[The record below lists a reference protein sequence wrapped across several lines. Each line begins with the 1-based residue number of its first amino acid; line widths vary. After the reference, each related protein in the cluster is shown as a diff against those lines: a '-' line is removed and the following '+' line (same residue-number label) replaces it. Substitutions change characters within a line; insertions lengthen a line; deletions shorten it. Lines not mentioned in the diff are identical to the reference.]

1 VIFPLILIVLGLGAV
16 AAYEFS
22 PRTHA
27 WVDEHVQAIK
37 DAALAHQAADRHLDV
52 AASTPDPQ
60 LAQQNLDAARTAAWM
75 AAQHTTT
82 AAQGAKTDR
91 QRAVVAQT
99 AILNLATQ
107 DLLGAVAALQAAK
120 SKNIAGELD
129 AAQKTYDATLARLAR
144 VKSDFAKLGAAA

>member
-1 VIFPLILIVLGLGAV
+1 VIFPLIFIALGLGAV

-22 PRTHA
+22 PRAHT

-37 DAALAHQAADRHLDV
+37 DAALAHQVADGHLDA
-52 AASTPDPQ
+52 AASTTDPQ
-60 LAQQNLDAARTAAWM
+60 LAQQHVDAARAATWQ
-75 AAQHTTT
+75 AVQQTTT

-107 DLLGAVAALQAAK
+107 DLLGAVAALQVAK
-120 SKNIAGELD
+120 SRHIAGELE
-129 AAQKTYDATLARLAR
+129 AAQKAYDATLARLAR
-144 VKSDFAKLGAAA
+144 VKADFARLGAVA